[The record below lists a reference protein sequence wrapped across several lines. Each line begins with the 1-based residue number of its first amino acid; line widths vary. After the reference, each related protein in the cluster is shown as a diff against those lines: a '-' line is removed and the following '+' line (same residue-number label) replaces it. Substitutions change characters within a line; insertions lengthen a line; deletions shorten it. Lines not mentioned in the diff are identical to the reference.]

1 MDASELALQG
11 LAFVLTYAIHS
22 TLLLGLAC
30 VIAPRILRSL
40 ALRERVWKTAMFGG
54 IVTALVQVGASM
66 ETPLFHWTLRPH
78 DGAHESLAAASDSNE
93 PLDARSSGSEHD
105 ERASSNTPSADGSS
119 LQRVGIASAE
129 LSPAELSSAE
139 PRPAR
144 ARNPLPGARVS
155 PGQQAPSGPQIADDE
170 ALPSTPEVATTPD
183 APSESSRS
191 KDEGALSGSGALLS
205 SGGAPQAPRERN
217 AASTTLERSP
227 ASPATDAP
235 NAVEPPL
242 AASAA
247 TDPSLATS
255 AAKAPSFAA
264 RWREWTA
271 HGLLA
276 WAAFGACVLAL
287 FAAMCVRLA
296 RRMRGRKELDAGPL
310 REALDRLLPQAFPG
324 GRRVRLYVAPELR
337 APVSFGFA
345 RFAICVPPRALAEL
359 GADEQES
366 MLAHELA
373 HLMRRDPLW
382 LSLAWLVER
391 LFFFQPLH
399 RVARAE
405 LHDLAELAC
414 DDWAARRTGNRLALA
429 SCLARIAEWIIGA
442 PRSLPATSMAELHGR
457 CRLAQRIERLLDDD
471 EGSREEQVRRWLA
484 PAAAVG
490 LGALVLV
497 VPGVSAPGARR
508 PEPRPALELE
518 GLSDAPAE
526 ALAGESGDELRGES
540 AEESVDESVDA
551 PSERLADES
560 AGGSSNTAPS
570 APAASAASQP
580 PAQRAR
586 LPRVAPPST
595 AASPA
600 RSSSGGVVLN
610 VPTARERKAL
620 AADLAS
626 LSESLEALRHEVEP
640 VRDDAD
646 GLAGDPQ
653 LSRALDGLVER
664 IEQLERR
671 RGALQ
676 RLLQVLETLESM
688 PAHPSSTPSATRN
701 SRSFSQ

>member
-30 VIAPRILRSL
+30 VIAPRIARSL

-54 IVTALVQVGASM
+54 IFTALVQVGASM
-66 ETPLFHWTLRPH
+66 ETPLFHWTLRPQ
-78 DGAHESLAAASDSNE
+78 DAAQESLAAATDPSE
-93 PLDARSSGSEHD
+93 RLGARSGVAEGV
-105 ERASSNTPSADGSS
+105 ELPSSSAPT
-119 LQRVGIASAE
+119 ASAPTAGVSSVDSARRAASE
-129 LSPAELSSAE
+129 LAPAE
-139 PRPAR
+139 PRQVR
-144 ARNPLPGARVS
+144 ARNPMPGASAS
-155 PGQQAPSGPQIADDE
+155 PGQPMASGPQTSDDE
-170 ALPSTPEVATTPD
+170 ALAYESGVASAPGESMDSDSARNPDAAPRANRDGSAAATTVERD
-183 APSESSRS
+183 PSAR
-191 KDEGALSGSGALLS
+191 AI
-205 SGGAPQAPRERN
+205 
-217 AASTTLERSP
+217 
-227 ASPATDAP
+227 DAP
-235 NAVEPPL
+235 NAVEAPL

-247 TDPSLATS
+247 G
-255 AAKAPSFAA
+255 APSFTA

-287 FAAMCVRLA
+287 FAAMCLRLA

-310 REALDRLLPQAFPG
+310 RDALDRLLPQAFPA

-359 GADEQES
+359 SADEQES

-429 SCLARIAEWIIGA
+429 SCLARIAEWIVGA
-442 PRSLPATSMAELHGR
+442 PRSLPAASMAEMHGR

-471 EGSREEQVRRWLA
+471 EGSRDEQVRRWLA
-484 PAAAVG
+484 PAATVG

-508 PEPRPALELE
+508 AEPPAPEL
-518 GLSDAPAE
+518 E
-526 ALAGESGDELRGES
+526 ALAENPAPSS
-540 AEESVDESVDA
+540 AEEAGGESVDS
-551 PSERLADES
+551 PLVELADAALPTPAVSE
-560 AGGSSNTAPS
+560 
-570 APAASAASQP
+570 APAVSETPAP
-580 PAQRAR
+580 PTPRAAR
-586 LPRVAPPST
+586 LPGAPPSA
-595 AASPA
+595 AASRA
-600 RSSSGGVVLN
+600 RIASGGVALN
-610 VPTARERKAL
+610 VPTAQEREAL

-626 LSESLEALRHEVEP
+626 LSASLAALRNELEP
-640 VRDDAD
+640 IREDAGWLADDS
-646 GLAGDPQ
+646 Q
-653 LSRALDGLVER
+653 LSRALDGLAER

-671 RGALQ
+671 RGALE
-676 RLLQVLETLESM
+676 RLIQVLETLESM